1 MIENLKAGSEV
12 IKRKAIIE
20 KLNEIGGCDASDD
33 FSKGWDKAI
42 DAAIE
47 AVMQIPLTDDDD
59 DY

>member
-1 MIENLKAGSEV
+1 MNEYIERE
-12 IKRKAIIE
+12 AIIK

-42 DAAIE
+42 DMAVE

-59 DY
+59 DD

>member
-1 MIENLKAGSEV
+1 MADKYIDRE
-12 IKRKAIIE
+12 AIIE

-33 FSKGWDKAI
+33 FNKGWDKAI

-59 DY
+59 DEY